1 MRHLTR
7 HLTLAG
13 FVALAAI
20 LVIVP
25 LTSGNEYELRL
36 FMLFL
41 IYGIIA
47 VGLNVLVGLTGLVSL
62 GQAGLFAL
70 GSYTGAIVATRLG
83 FDMISSS
90 LIAALVAAGFGVLLA
105 YPTVRVRGVY
115 LAVVTIAFGLIVEN
129 VAIEWQSLTGGTTG
143 LTSIPAPNAF
153 GVRLS
158 GYAFYGVLAVVLFLS
173 TAAAHNLKVSRY
185 GRAMLAVSQSEIA
198 ARALGVDATAMRTL
212 AFVAAAVTAGLAGTF
227 YAFLN
232 SYISPDIFTFSDSV
246 RFLLMVI
253 LGGAAS
259 TFGPVLGAYILTYL
273 PEYLQDF
280 AVWQKFAYG
289 ALLLIVMFV
298 MPRGIMGSLAAGLRR
313 LVPVPR
319 AVAASDGLPAEDTLR
334 LDPRAQKSELVA
346 RDLTVRFGGLTA
358 LAKASLRVKPGEVHA
373 LIGPN
378 GAGKSTFVNTISGF
392 YQPSEGA
399 FELDGIQLAGKPSH
413 EIARAGLSRTFQNTE
428 LFGEMT
434 VLENVMVG
442 YQQRLGYGLLAALL
456 RTGAMRR
463 QDAECR
469 RAAIGLLVFVGL
481 QDYAN
486 EEARFLP
493 FGLQRRLEI
502 ARALAARP
510 RLLLLDEPAA
520 GLTTQEIDE
529 LEAMIRR
536 IAALGVSVL
545 LIEHHVELIM
555 AVADT
560 VTVLDYGQVIASDT
574 PAVVQENPR
583 VIEAYFGTSLDHAPA
598 AHANSAEVTA

>member
-13 FVALAAI
+13 FVALAAL

-158 GYAFYGVLAVVLFLS
+158 GYAFYGVLAVVLFLA

-298 MPRGIMGSLAAGLRR
+298 MPRGIMGSLAAGLKR

-319 AVAASDGLPAEDTLR
+319 AVAASEGLPAEDTLR

-399 FELDGIQLAGKPSH
+399 FELDGIQLAGKASH

-442 YQQRLGYGLLAALL
+442 HQQRLGYGLVAALL

-481 QDYAN
+481 EDYAN
-486 EEARFLP
+486 EEAHFLP

-598 AHANSAEVTA
+598 AEVTA

>member
-1 MRHLTR
+1 MRHLTS
-7 HLTLAG
+7 LG
-13 FVALAAI
+13 FLALAAI
-20 LVIVP
+20 LAAVP
-25 LTSGNEYELRL
+25 LASGNEYELRL

-70 GSYTGAIVATRLG
+70 GAYAGAIVAIRLG
-83 FDMISSS
+83 FDMVS
-90 LIAALVAAGFGVLLA
+90 AALLAAVVAGFFGVLLA

-129 VAIEWQSLTGGTTG
+129 VAIEWQSMTGGTTG
-143 LTSIPAPNAF
+143 ITSIPAPNLF
-153 GVRLS
+153 GLRLS
-158 GYAFYGVLAVVLFLS
+158 GYAYYSLLAVVLFLA
-173 TAAAHNLKVSRY
+173 TLAAHNLKISRY

-198 ARALGVDATAMRTL
+198 ARALGVDATGLRTL

-259 TFGPVLGAYILTYL
+259 TFGPLLGAYILTYL
-273 PEYLQDF
+273 PEYLQQF

-298 MPRGIMGSLAAGLRR
+298 MPRGIMGSLALGLKR
-313 LVPVPR
+313 LRPGPR
-319 AVAASDGLPAEDTLR
+319 AVDPKQGIPAAETLKR
-334 LDPRAQKSELVA
+334 DAREQRSELVA

-358 LAKASLRVKPGEVHA
+358 LNKASLRVKPGEVHA

-392 YQPSEGA
+392 YRPSEGA
-399 FELDGIQLAGKPSH
+399 FEIDGVQLAGKRSH
-413 EIARAGLSRTFQNTE
+413 EIARLGLARTFQNTE
-428 LFGEMT
+428 LFGELT

-442 YQQRLGYGLLAALL
+442 YQQRLAYGLGAALL
-456 RTGAMRR
+456 RTPAMRR
-463 QDAECR
+463 QEEECR
-469 RAAIGLLVFVGL
+469 RAAIGLLAFVDL
-481 QDYAN
+481 HDYAN

-502 ARALAARP
+502 ARALASRP

-520 GLTTQEIDE
+520 GLTTQEIDA
-529 LEAMIRR
+529 LEEMIRR
-536 IAALGVSVL
+536 IAGLGVSVL

-560 VTVLDYGQVIASDT
+560 VTVLDYGQIIASDT
-574 PAVVQENPR
+574 PAVVQDDPR
-583 VIEAYFGTSLDHAPA
+583 VIEAYFGTALEPA
-598 AHANSAEVTA
+598 DAAEATP

>member
-1 MRHLTR
+1 MSRLHAL
-7 HLTLAG
+7 G
-13 FVALAAI
+13 FLALAAV
-20 LVIVP
+20 LAAVP
-25 LTSGNEYELRL
+25 LASDNEYELRL

-41 IYGIIA
+41 IYAIIA
-47 VGLNVLVGLTGLVSL
+47 VGLNVLIGLAGLVSL

-70 GSYTGAIVATRLG
+70 GSYTGAITATRLG
-83 FDMISSS
+83 FDMVGAG
-90 LIAALVAAGFGVLLA
+90 LTAAIVAGLFGVLLA

-143 LTSIPAPNAF
+143 ITSIPAPNVF
-153 GVRLS
+153 GLRLS
-158 GYAFYGVLAVVLFLS
+158 GYAYYGVLAVSLLLLV
-173 TAAAHNLKVSRY
+173 AAAHNLKGSRY
-185 GRAMLAVSQSEIA
+185 GRGLLAVAQSETA
-198 ARALGVDATAMRTL
+198 ARALGLDPTALRTL
-212 AFVAAAVTAGLAGTF
+212 AFVIAAVTAGVAGTY

-232 SYISPDIFTFSDSV
+232 SYISPDIFTFTDSI

-259 TFGPVLGAYILTYL
+259 TFGPVIGAYILTYL
-273 PEYLQDF
+273 PEYLQEF

-289 ALLLIVMFV
+289 ALLLIVMFAL
-298 MPRGIMGSLAAGLRR
+298 PRGIMGSLGALWSRLRPAPRVIAAADGIDARTTLAREAGEQ
-313 LVPVPR
+313 R
-319 AVAASDGLPAEDTLR
+319 A
-334 LDPRAQKSELVA
+334 ELVA

-358 LAKASLRVKPGEVHA
+358 LSEASLRVKPGEVHA

-378 GAGKSTFVNTISGF
+378 GAGKSTFINTISGF
-392 YQPSEGA
+392 YRPTAGA
-399 FELDGIQLAGKPSH
+399 FELDGIQLTGMASH
-413 EIARAGLSRTFQNTE
+413 EIARAGLARTFQNTE
-428 LFGEMT
+428 LFGEMS

-442 YQQRLGYGLLAALL
+442 GQQRLRYGVLASIL
-456 RTGAMRR
+456 RTPAMRR
-463 QDAECR
+463 EEAHCGQ
-469 RAAIGLLVFVGL
+469 AAIGLLAFVGL
-481 QDYAN
+481 EDYAY

-502 ARALAARP
+502 ARALAANP

-520 GLTTQEIDE
+520 GLTTQEIDD

-536 IAALGVSVL
+536 IADLGISVL

-574 PAVVQENPR
+574 PAAVQADPR
-583 VIEAYFGTSLDHAPA
+583 VIEAYFGSSGATHAPA
-598 AHANSAEVTA
+598 EVPA

>member
-1 MRHLTR
+1 MKYLIP
-7 HLTLAG
+7 LCFAV
-13 FVALAAI
+13 FAAI
-20 LVIVP
+20 LVAVP
-25 LTSGNEYELRL
+25 LTAANEYELRL

-70 GSYTGAIVATRLG
+70 GSYTGAILAIRLG
-83 FDMISSS
+83 FDLLTAS
-90 LIAALVAAGFGVLLA
+90 LGAALVAGLFGVLLA
-105 YPTVRVRGVY
+105 YPSVRVRGVY
-115 LAVVTIAFGLIVEN
+115 LAVVTIAFGIIVEN

-143 LTSIPAPNAF
+143 LTAIPAPRVF
-153 GVRLS
+153 GFALS
-158 GYAFYGVLAVVLFLS
+158 GFAFYGVLAATLFLA
-173 TAAAHNLKVSRY
+173 TLLTHNL
-185 GRAMLAVSQSEIA
+185 
-198 ARALGVDATAMRTL
+198 RALGMNATGMRTL
-212 AFVAAAVTAGLAGTF
+212 AFVVSAVTAGVAGTF

-232 SYISPDIFTFSDSV
+232 AYISPDIFTFSDSI

-259 TFGPVLGAYILTYL
+259 TFGPVIGAYILTYL
-273 PEYLQDF
+273 PEYLQQF
-280 AVWQKFAYG
+280 QLWQKFAYG
-289 ALLLIVMFV
+289 ALLLGVMFV
-298 MPRGIMGSLAAGLRR
+298 LPRGIVGTLMLAFKRIR
-313 LVPVPR
+313 PVAR
-319 AVAASDGLPAEDTLR
+319 AADPADALPAELSLR
-334 LDPRAQKSELVA
+334 HDVRALEAELVA
-346 RDLTVRFGGLTA
+346 RDVTVRFGGLVA
-358 LAKASLRVKPGEVHA
+358 LNKASLRVKGGEVHA

-392 YQPSEGA
+392 YVPSAGGC
-399 FELDGIQLAGKPSH
+399 ELDGVALTGKKSH
-413 EIARAGLSRTFQNTE
+413 EIARIGLSRTFQNTE

-442 YQQRLGYGLLAALL
+442 YQQRLRYGMLDALV
-456 RTGAMRR
+456 RTPRMRR
-463 QDAECR
+463 DEETCR

-481 QDYAN
+481 DAYAN

-502 ARALAARP
+502 ARALAAKP

-545 LIEHHVELIM
+545 LIEHHVDLIM

-560 VTVLDYGQVIASDT
+560 VTVLDYGQVIACDT
-574 PAVVQENPR
+574 PQRVQDDPR
-583 VIEAYFGTSLDHAPA
+583 VIEAYFGTS
-598 AHANSAEVTA
+598 AHAAPPVTGSQVLA